1 MTNTCG
7 NNQLCHTSKKLIWQL
22 STTQDVPA
30 IPTPGQVKVTS
41 QLKYCN
47 TQTET
52 PHGSN
57 TINVNTQTEL
67 TCYIVWI
74 IYPGLFKFI
83 YSKGLSN
90 ILLKLGK
97 VIHNE
102 MVALL
107 MITHLKM
114 SAGLPNLPFISS
126 GARYLGSPSW
136 ASEKSLPCK
145 QPNLLWVY
153 TPNVI
158 RQLAMLVTTPQWSG
172 QSS

>member
-1 MTNTCG
+1 MLPKFHMAIFFMFESYESIIDCARTRMTGHRKERDKRDSYIIINHYKKEHKDIKKMTDTCG

-52 PHGSN
+52 PHSGN

-74 IYPGLFKFI
+74 ICPGLFKFI
-83 YSKGLSN
+83 YS
-90 ILLKLGK
+90 
-97 VIHNE
+97 
-102 MVALL
+102 
-107 MITHLKM
+107 
-114 SAGLPNLPFISS
+114 
-126 GARYLGSPSW
+126 
-136 ASEKSLPCK
+136 
-145 QPNLLWVY
+145 
-153 TPNVI
+153 
-158 RQLAMLVTTPQWSG
+158 
-172 QSS
+172 